1 MITTSTVSR
10 RSLLTGSAAVASAS
24 LLSACGGAGGAG
36 GGSGALS
43 QPEGKVPEQF
53 KDRTR
58 VVFWAAFPQYLDKA
72 FQKLVGGFNESQ
84 QDIYVDIQFQ
94 PDYEAVVQQL
104 IRGLKAKQAP
114 DIALF
119 DVPLWQRFVADSVL
133 EPLDDYFKKAELS
146 RTDYVDAFIAEGVKK
161 DQLWWIPFNRSTP
174 LLYFNKEVFA
184 KAGAPENGPTTW
196 SELQE
201 ISASLQKVKVND
213 RQLKAHAMQGAAN
226 NWVFSG
232 MAHAWEGN
240 ISEGLDITINQGGA
254 FEAADWMRNLIF
266 KDKVAYQTDD
276 VTVDFVNGVTATTIQ
291 TTGQLSKIGT
301 DATFDVGVAFCPKEK
316 APGTPTGGAG
326 MSMLAGIPQDR
337 KDAAFEFMKYAG
349 QAEVA
354 ATWSVD
360 TGYLPV
366 TKKAVETKTLQ
377 DFITKNPNFQV
388 AVNQLEVAKS
398 MDDILTQVPGTQ
410 SVVNT
415 GLEKVYGEN
424 ADTQKTLD
432 AIAKELDQLAE
443 PVREKQ

>member
-1 MITTSTVSR
+1 MNTSISLSR
-10 RSLLTGSAAVASAS
+10 RALLGGTAGIAGAS
-24 LLSACGGAGGAG
+24 LLSACGGSGGPGAG
-36 GGSGALS
+36 GDLT
-43 QPEGKVPEQF
+43 QPEGNVPEQF

-58 VVFWAAFPQYLDKA
+58 VVFWAAYPQYLKKP
-72 FQKLVGGFNESQ
+72 FEKLVGGFNESQ
-84 QDIYVDIQFQ
+84 KDIYVDIQFQ
-94 PDYEAVVQQL
+94 PDYPAVVQQL

-119 DVPLWQRFVADSVL
+119 DVPLWQRFVADGVL
-133 EPLDDYFKKAELS
+133 EPLDDYFSKADLQ
-146 RTDYVDAFIAEGVKK
+146 RTDYVDAFIAEGVKEDK
-161 DQLWWIPFNRSTP
+161 LWWIPFNRSTP
-174 LLYFNKEVFA
+174 LLYFNKDVFA

-196 SELQE
+196 SELRE
-201 ISASLQKVKVND
+201 ISAALQKVKVKG
-213 RQLKAHAMQGAAN
+213 RKLKAHAMQGASH

-240 ISEGLDITINQGGA
+240 LSDGLDVTINQGGSL
-254 FEAADWMRNLIF
+254 EAASWMRDYIF
-266 KDKVAYQTDD
+266 KDKHAYQTND
-276 VTVDFVNGVTATTIQ
+276 VTVDFINGVTATAIQ
-291 TTGQLSKIGT
+291 TTGQLSQIGT

-326 MSMLAGIPQDR
+326 MSILAGIAQDR

-349 QAEVA
+349 QPEMA

-377 DFITKNPNFQV
+377 DFIAKNPNFGV
-388 AVNQLEVAKS
+388 ATQQLEVAKS

-410 SVVNT
+410 AVVNT
-415 GLEKVYGEN
+415 GLEKIYGEN
-424 ADTQKTLD
+424 ADTQTTLD
-432 AIAKELDQLAE
+432 GVAKELDQLAQ